1 MVKPRFRG
9 TSQPNG
15 LRAKIKLDVSPGLSN
30 PFFSN
35 FFSFLSAS
43 HAPRDDPR
51 TARLIV
57 QNPHLFEAMGA
68 GKLYRR
74 HALAMADLASEYATG
89 PKPPCKP
96 GKNLSVGV
104 EAIGAR
110 RQSAGRFMP

>member
-15 LRAKIKLDVSPGLSN
+15 LRAKIKLDGSPGLSN
-30 PFFSN
+30 PFFLN

-57 QNPHLFEAMGA
+57 QNPHLFKAMGA
-68 GKLYRR
+68 GKLCCGN
-74 HALAMADLASEYATG
+74 ALPMAYFAGKYTTG
-89 PKPPCKP
+89 AKPSGEP
-96 GKNLSVGV
+96 
-104 EAIGAR
+104 
-110 RQSAGRFMP
+110 